1 MQMHPDF
8 EKLLDRKLKENLQ
21 SSVQDEKWFPPKRIV
36 ADVISGLIVA
46 ALVTIAA
53 LIYSERGE
61 CNAASHQTNTAK
73 VGVAAV
79 EKKN

>member
-8 EKLLDRKLKENLQ
+8 EEILDRKLKENLQ

-46 ALVTIAA
+46 LIATIATFN
-53 LIYSERGE
+53 YSEGGGCDAE
-61 CNAASHQTNTAK
+61 SHQKNTTQ

-79 EKKN
+79 EKN